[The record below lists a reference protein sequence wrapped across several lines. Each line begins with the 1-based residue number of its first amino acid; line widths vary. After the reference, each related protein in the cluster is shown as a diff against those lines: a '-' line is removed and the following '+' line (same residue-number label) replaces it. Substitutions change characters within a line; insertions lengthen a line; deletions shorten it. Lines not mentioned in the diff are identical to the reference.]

1 MRSLKELYE
10 ILWEEI
16 KDKDYIPSICNEI
29 SKLKDECKIS
39 KEDKDLQKSE
49 AKAPSGS
56 GAGDEGGKSP
66 SKDNQPKA
74 LMTASGEQIKL
85 PSGALFDNESGAL
98 IYKGIGIPASKI
110 GSQDELDKVVQA
122 IDNKSVVEYQG
133 KDASGSP
140 VTKTINGATGEISVT
155 APKQSPTPAAASP
168 AGAPAGGGSVGGG
181 GSGEVSASS
190 SGQSSAPPS
199 ELSVTPPESGSELSD
214 ASTQI
219 AEAQR
224 MESAADVGSSIDTSS
239 TNNTSGST
247 GKQQTKIA
255 DAYDTEFANLYSM
268 A

>member
-1 MRSLKELYE
+1 M
-10 ILWEEI
+10 
-16 KDKDYIPSICNEI
+16 
-29 SKLKDECKIS
+29 
-39 KEDKDLQKSE
+39 
-49 AKAPSGS
+49 PSGS

-74 LMTASGEQIKL
+74 LMTASGEQITL
-85 PSGALFDNESGAL
+85 PSGALFDSESGSL
-98 IYKGIGIPASKI
+98 VYKGIAIPASKI
-110 GSQDELDKVVQA
+110 GSQEELDKVVQA
-122 IDNKSVVEYQG
+122 IDNKTVVEYQG
-133 KDASGSP
+133 KDSSGSP

-168 AGAPAGGGSVGGG
+168 ASAPAGGGSVGG

-255 DAYDTEFANLYSM
+255 DVYDTEFANLYSM